1 MRRGLEGNERKLSLW
16 VWGREHLQKASR
28 NHLRAFAM
36 ELKRVGGAYPSIT
49 KRQWQTRCRTQI
61 GAPDSSGILAI
72 RSATCNLSL
81 SRGSVLWECFLIVVA
96 CFTSLT
102 SQSSFQLIL
111 FQGTQIMACDING
124 SGCKVC
130 PGMWIAGLLLLV
142 MTLQSIFFRAPT
154 PSDASSA
161 NSTGQ
166 SQPSNGISD
175 TPE

>member
-1 MRRGLEGNERKLSLW
+1 MWWPIKLERSPNG
-16 VWGREHLQKASR
+16 
-28 NHLRAFAM
+28 
-36 ELKRVGGAYPSIT
+36 PSIT

-61 GAPDSSGILAI
+61 GARDSSGILAI
-72 RSATCNLSL
+72 RTATCNLSPG
-81 SRGSVLWECFLIVVA
+81 RGSILWECFLIVVA

-130 PGMWIAGLLLLV
+130 PGMWIAGLLFLV

-154 PSDASSA
+154 PSNESSA
-161 NSTGQ
+161 NSAIQIKQAEGT
-166 SQPSNGISD
+166 SA